1 MAEEYILPGIL
12 LALPVSSTTYGT
24 HIINCSMQ
32 LPVLLSVIDM
42 DGSDNSMLGG
52 ERGSHKMIDCTVQP
66 VQ

>member
-1 MAEEYILPGIL
+1 
-12 LALPVSSTTYGT
+12 
-24 HIINCSMQ
+24 MQ

-52 ERGSHKMIDCTVQP
+52 ERGSHKMIDCTTQP